1 MTLAMKYEISIWL
14 YYDYYP
20 LVVFVGFINAT
31 LGGVTWR
38 RWGMLVGSRAFGGKP
53 DVNEQNN
60 MTCVFVGL
68 PVLFPTLLLLLCPQN
83 KLIVVVWQ

>member
-1 MTLAMKYEISIWL
+1 M
-14 YYDYYP
+14 
-20 LVVFVGFINAT
+20 GFINAT

-60 MTCVFVGL
+60 VTCVVVGL
-68 PVLFPTLLLLLCPQN
+68 PVLFPTLLLLLCPRKQ
-83 KLIVVVWQ
+83 IDCCCMAVVSMCITCDLQTTCCLLAQVIH